1 MRIIFTNSK
10 GLSFDFCNAYGLTL
24 YNVEGLQPTEL
35 NASTIRKAYTN
46 GVVVNNT
53 HRGERQ
59 IILNLALTAGR
70 ENDRIRR
77 NLYDILGDKEAGK
90 FRIVDDDLD
99 VYTEAFAEA
108 PGVDT
113 WTLTPTIQ
121 VSFLCPSSYFKSTQ
135 ETKLELFQV
144 DPQLKF
150 PLELKEE
157 GITMGIESPVLDLY
171 ELTNSGQASTGV
183 RIEVRFT
190 KSVSG
195 LIIENK
201 SNGNVL
207 NIASSFRG
215 ENVATKEIVSFSSFR
230 AGDILTITTEIG
242 EKGAILYRDGA
253 YYDIFSA
260 VDYGEQWLRIE
271 RGKNII
277 RYAGG
282 DNVSNDGMFITIR
295 FNALYWGI

>member
-46 GVVVNNT
+46 GVIVNST

-70 ENDRIRR
+70 ENDHIRR
-77 NLYDILGDKEAGK
+77 NLYDILGDKEAGI
-90 FRIVDDDLD
+90 FRYVDDELD

-108 PGVDT
+108 PAVDV

-121 VSFLCPSSYFKSTQ
+121 VSFLCPSAYFKATQ
-135 ETKLELFQV
+135 ETKLELYQTI
-144 DPQLKF
+144 PTLQF
-150 PLELKEE
+150 PLEIPEDNKLIFGFELPLLEE
-157 GITMGIESPVLDLY
+157 YEIE
-171 ELTNSGQASTGV
+171 NKGQSSTGV
-183 RIEVRFT
+183 RIEARFGEYAN
-190 KSVSG
+190 G
-195 LIIENK
+195 LIISNE

-207 NIASSFRG
+207 KVNYIF
-215 ENVATKEIVSFSSFR
+215 KQ
-230 AGDILTITTEIG
+230 GDILTLTTEVG
-242 EKGAILYRDGA
+242 EKGAILYREGA
-253 YYDIFSA
+253 YYDIFNA
-260 VDYGEQWLRIE
+260 VDYGDQWLRIE
-271 RGKNII
+271 RGKNKI
-277 RYAGG
+277 RYSDM
-282 DNVSNDGMFITIR
+282 DNVSIVKLFVTIR